1 MVGDNTLHNV
11 RITQVR
17 HVRQCPCGAPAGHLW
32 TESDTK
38 AYWSEVERELAN
50 EHVGAQYLID
60 PKRVATCLI
69 EDKVRAATP
78 AHAHGQQAWSRL
90 LSLVPVGD
98 RDVLQAYVAIGLE
111 DPRRTASLAAE
122 MGLSPS
128 DWFYRIDAAVQ
139 RAKVVQEAA
148 WRGWDR
154 RRVLRHSK
162 RPEAVAAYLE
172 SWSTSGAAKLLG
184 VRQSTVYYQLSRE
197 PGLVLRSIMN
207 RPNIVRYSGSLDD
220 L

>member
-1 MVGDNTLHNV
+1 MVGDNLLHNV
-11 RITQVR
+11 RITQVG
-17 HVRQCPCGAPAGHLW
+17 HVRHCFAPAGHLW

-60 PKRVATCLI
+60 PKSTWLI
-69 EDKVRAATP
+69 EDRALGAASPSAPSDP
-78 AHAHGQQAWSRL
+78 ARQAWSRL

-111 DPRRTASLAAE
+111 DPRRTASLAAG

-172 SWSTSGAAKLLG
+172 SWSTSGAAKQLG

-207 RPNIVRYSGSLDD
+207 RPNIVHYSGSLDD

>member
-1 MVGDNTLHNV
+1 MVGDNLLHNV
-11 RITQVR
+11 RITQVGHTR
-17 HVRQCPCGAPAGHLW
+17 HTPAGHLW

-38 AYWSEVERELAN
+38 DYWSEVERELAN
-50 EHVGAQYLID
+50 EHVCAQYLID
-60 PKRVATCLI
+60 PKSTWLI
-69 EDKVRAATP
+69 EDKVP
-78 AHAHGQQAWSRL
+78 EGAHAGAKVQAWSRL

-172 SWSTSGAAKLLG
+172 SWSTSGAAKQLG
-184 VRQSTVYYQLSRE
+184 VRQSTIYYQLSRE

-207 RPNIVRYSGSLDD
+207 RPNIVHNSGALVWG
-220 L
+220 

>member
-1 MVGDNTLHNV
+1 M
-11 RITQVR
+11 
-17 HVRQCPCGAPAGHLW
+17 W

-60 PKRVATCLI
+60 PKSTWLI
-69 EDKVRAATP
+69 EDHKVRAAAP
-78 AHAHGQQAWSRL
+78 AQQQQQAWSRL

-111 DPRRTASLAAE
+111 DPRRTASLAAG

-162 RPEAVAAYLE
+162 RPESVAAYLE
-172 SWSTSGAAKLLG
+172 SWSTSGAAKQLG

-197 PGLVLRSIMN
+197 PGQVLRSIMN
-207 RPNIVRYSGSLDD
+207 RPNIIHNSGSLV
-220 L
+220 LR